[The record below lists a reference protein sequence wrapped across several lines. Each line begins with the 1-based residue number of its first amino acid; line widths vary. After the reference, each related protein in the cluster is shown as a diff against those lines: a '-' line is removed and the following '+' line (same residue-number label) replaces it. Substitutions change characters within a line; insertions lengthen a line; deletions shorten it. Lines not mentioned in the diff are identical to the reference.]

1 VNSKNQAGAMGAFR
15 LAVDI
20 GGTFTDV
27 ALLSPDG
34 TLVTT
39 KVLSTTDDYARG
51 VIQGC
56 REILLRENVPAAAV
70 VEMLHAS
77 TVATNAILEGKGAR
91 TALVTTEGFRDVLE
105 MRRIRVPRL
114 YEPLY
119 RKPPPL
125 VPRRHRFEVAE
136 RMGPRGEVLRRLDET
151 GLRRVAEAID
161 AADIEAVAVCF
172 LHSYANPDHERRA
185 GSILRELLPGRF
197 VTLSVDVLPEIREY
211 ERTSTTVI
219 NAYIAPPVSRYLTSL
234 RARLDAEGITA
245 PLFMMQSS
253 GGILDLETVLERPAL
268 VIESGPAAGVI
279 AAGHIGQ
286 RAGCENIIALDV
298 GGTTAKA
305 SVIENGRYLTTDE
318 YEVGGGISLS
328 SRLVRGGGYAL
339 RLPVIDVSEVG
350 TGGGSIV
357 RLNEAGNISV
367 GPQSAG
373 ALPGPVAYGQGGT
386 LPTVTDANVAIGY
399 LNPKAIA
406 DGTVPID
413 AQAACVVLERDVATP
428 LGRSVDETA
437 HGVLAIANALMAR
450 SVRSVTTSR
459 GRDPRDFSLLAF
471 GGGGGLHA
479 VGLAASLGMRRVIVP
494 PAAGVFSAVGLLF
507 SEIAFAQS
515 QGLLAALD
523 DADPLAI
530 AAAFAAIETSVLHHL
545 GRPADVV
552 TLRRRVDLRYA
563 GQAFELTV
571 DVPCGNFGAKMRD
584 ALADAFDKEHARTY
598 GHSLPR
604 SHPREI
610 VTLRVVGTVLSAR
623 PQSRLAAPRS
633 GGGKKSPTRR
643 AFFGELGWYEVGV
656 VDRWTLTEPMAG
668 PLIVE
673 ETDCTTVVPPGW
685 TAGLDD
691 QLNIIIHQNRELSA

>member
-1 VNSKNQAGAMGAFR
+1 MTNAHGQLPAHR
-15 LAVDI
+15 IAVDI

-27 ALLSPDG
+27 ALLGPNG
-34 TLVTT
+34 TLSTT
-39 KVLSTTDDYARG
+39 KVPSTPDDYARG
-51 VIQGC
+51 VIEGC
-56 REILLRENVPAAAV
+56 REILSREGIPASAV

-105 MRRIRVPRL
+105 LRRIRVPRL

-136 RMGPRGEVLRRLDET
+136 RMGPRGEVLRELDTE
-151 GLRRVAEAID
+151 GLERIADAIID
-161 AADIEAVAVCF
+161 ADIEAVAVCF
-172 LHSYANPDHERRA
+172 LHSYANPAHERRA
-185 GSILRELLPGRF
+185 GEILRARLPDRF
-197 VTLSVDVLPEIREY
+197 VTLSADVLPEIREY

-219 NAYIAPPVSRYLTSL
+219 NAYVAPPVSHYLRSL
-234 RARLDAEGITA
+234 RARLDAEGMSA

-253 GGILDLETVLERPAL
+253 GGILDLETVLQRPAL
-268 VIESGPAAGVI
+268 VVESGPAAGVI
-279 AAGHIGQ
+279 GAGHVGR
-286 RAGCENIIALDV
+286 RAGLANIIALDV

-328 SRLVRGGGYAL
+328 SRLVKGGGYAL

-373 ALPGPVAYGQGGT
+373 AMPGPVCYARGGT
-386 LPTVTDANVAIGY
+386 APTVTDANVALGY
-399 LNPKAIA
+399 LNPQAIA

-413 AQAACVVLERDVATP
+413 AAAARAVLQERIAGP
-428 LGRSVDETA
+428 LGRPVEEVA
-437 HGVLAIANALMAR
+437 YGILGIANALMAR

-459 GRDPRDFSLLAF
+459 GRDPRDFALLAF
-471 GGGGGLHA
+471 GGSGGLHA
-479 VGLAASLGMRRVIVP
+479 VGLAASLGMRRVVVP
-494 PAAGVFSAVGLLF
+494 PAAGVFSAFGLLF
-507 SEIAFAQS
+507 SEIQFAQS
-515 QGLLAALD
+515 QGFLASLD
-523 DADPLAI
+523 EADPARLVALFEDME
-530 AAAFAAIETSVLHHL
+530 ASVLHHL
-545 GRPADVV
+545 ARAAPDVR
-552 TLRRRVDLRYA
+552 LRRRADLRYA

-571 DVPCGNFGAKMRD
+571 DVPDGPFDRSAID
-584 ALADAFDKEHARTY
+584 ALAAAFDAEHARSY

-604 SHPREI
+604 AHAREI
-610 VTLRVVGTVLSAR
+610 VALRVVGTVATERPESLLSVRAR
-623 PQSRLAAPRS
+623 AAADRPA
-633 GGGKKSPTRR
+633 TRE
-643 AFFGELGWYEVGV
+643 AFFGDLGWREAIIVG
-656 VDRWTLTEPMAG
+656 RGALERPLAG

-673 ETDCTTVVPPGW
+673 EPDSTTIVPPGW
-685 TAGLDD
+685 SATLDPRRNIVID
-691 QLNIIIHQNRELSA
+691 QDGEPPR